1 MNNGWWYKMN
11 EKNEQRE
18 NVRTA
23 RRQQQKKE
31 SRIRMLKVGSAVAVV
46 LLLVGAVTGLYLH
59 NKNDTSAKSTTIS
72 TSKTAK
78 KKESASTETS
88 KTKET
93 MKSTQSS
100 AEGALEEQL
109 QTILTTYS
117 KKIED
122 QTPVLI
128 EEYQTEIQ
136 KNQDGLT
143 GLSTVANQKASELQA
158 ISDEGIRKLREKYQ
172 TAHAKDGVD
181 LDTMINQLSATYTAQ
196 VARISDIYLRTSAS
210 LKVESS
216 TSQETSGTETNTT
229 AQTTESTTESQM
241 STDQYA
247 QGTSSSQ
254 SADQSAS
261 AATTVVREGEGP
273 NQIAERTGVPVET
286 ILSLNGMTMDDYFL
300 NPGEVLK
307 LN

>member
-1 MNNGWWYKMN
+1 MN

-31 SRIRMLKVGSAVAVV
+31 SRRRMMKVGAAVAVV
-46 LLLVGAVTGLYLH
+46 LLLVGAVAGLYFH
-59 NKNDTSAKSTTIS
+59 NKNNTNAKSTTIS

-78 KKESASTETS
+78 KKESTSTKTS

-100 AEGALEEQL
+100 TEGTLEEQL

-122 QTPVLI
+122 QTPILI

-136 KNQDGLT
+136 NNQDGLT
-143 GLSTVANQKASELQA
+143 GLSKVANQKASELQA
-158 ISDEGIRKLREKYQ
+158 ISDEGIHKLREKYQ
-172 TAHAKDGVD
+172 TMHTKDGVD

-210 LKVESS
+210 LKAESS
-216 TSQETSGTETNTT
+216 TSQETSETETNTT

-241 STDQYA
+241 STDQYT
-247 QGTSSSQ
+247 QGTSSQ
-254 SADQSAS
+254 SDGQSTS

>member
-1 MNNGWWYKMN
+1 MVQN
-11 EKNEQRE
+11 ERKK
-18 NVRTA
+18 RTKRKCPYGPSA
-23 RRQQQKKE
+23 TTKKE
-31 SRIRMLKVGSAVAVV
+31 FRIRMLKVGSAVAVV
-46 LLLVGAVTGLYLH
+46 LLLVSAVTGLYLH
-59 NKNDTSAKSTTIS
+59 NKNNTSVKSTDI
-72 TSKTAK
+72 SKTSK
-78 KKESASTETS
+78 KKEVMSTETS

-93 MKSTQSS
+93 MESTQSS
-100 AEGALEEQL
+100 TEGTLEEQL

-117 KKIED
+117 KKIEN

-143 GLSTVANQKASELQA
+143 GLSNVANQKARALQA

-172 TAHAKDGVD
+172 TAHAKAGVD
-181 LDTMINQLSATYTAQ
+181 LDTMINQLSAIYTAQ

-210 LKVESS
+210 LKVDPS
-216 TSQETSGTETNTT
+216 TSQETSETNATI
-229 AQTTESTTESQM
+229 QTTESTTESQM
-241 STDQYA
+241 SAEQYA

-254 SADQSAS
+254 SASQSTS

-273 NQIAERTGVPVET
+273 NQIAERTGVLVET

-300 NPGEVLK
+300 HPGEVLK

>member
-1 MNNGWWYKMN
+1 MN

-100 AEGALEEQL
+100 AEGTLDEQL

-136 KNQDGLT
+136 KNQDGLK

-172 TAHAKDGVD
+172 TAHEKDGVD

-216 TSQETSGTETNTT
+216 TSQETSGTETSTT

-307 LN
+307 LK

>member
-1 MNNGWWYKMN
+1 MNNRWWYKM
-11 EKNEQRE
+11 NEQRE
-18 NVRTA
+18 NVRMA

-31 SRIRMLKVGSAVAVV
+31 FRIRMLKVGSAVAVV
-46 LLLVGAVTGLYLH
+46 LLLVSAVTGLYLH
-59 NKNDTSAKSTTIS
+59 NKNNTSAKSTAI
-72 TSKTAK
+72 SKTAK
-78 KKESASTETS
+78 KKKVTSTETS

-93 MKSTQSS
+93 MESTQS
-100 AEGALEEQL
+100 ATEGTLEEQL
-109 QTILTTYS
+109 QMILTTYS

-143 GLSTVANQKASELQA
+143 GLSNVANQKARALQA

-172 TAHAKDGVD
+172 TAHVKDGVD
-181 LDTMINQLSATYTAQ
+181 LDTMINQLSAIYTAQ

-210 LKVESS
+210 LKVNSS
-216 TSQETSGTETNTT
+216 TSQETSETNTT
-229 AQTTESTTESQM
+229 IQTTESATESQI
-241 STDQYA
+241 SAEQYA
-247 QGTSSSQ
+247 QGTFSSQ
-254 SADQSAS
+254 SANQSTS

-300 NPGEVLK
+300 HPGEVLK

>member
-1 MNNGWWYKMN
+1 MN

-18 NVRTA
+18 NVRMA

-31 SRIRMLKVGSAVAVV
+31 FRIRMLKVGSAVAVV
-46 LLLVGAVTGLYLH
+46 LLLVSAVTGLYLH
-59 NKNDTSAKSTTIS
+59 NKNNTSVKSTDI
-72 TSKTAK
+72 SKTSK
-78 KKESASTETS
+78 KKEVMSTETS

-93 MKSTQSS
+93 MESTQSS
-100 AEGALEEQL
+100 TEGTLEEQL

-117 KKIED
+117 KKIEN

-143 GLSTVANQKASELQA
+143 GLSNVANQKARALQA

-172 TAHAKDGVD
+172 TAHAKAGVD
-181 LDTMINQLSATYTAQ
+181 LDTMINQLSAIYTAQ

-210 LKVESS
+210 LKVDPS
-216 TSQETSGTETNTT
+216 TSQETSETNATI
-229 AQTTESTTESQM
+229 QTTESTTESQM
-241 STDQYA
+241 SAEQYA

-254 SADQSAS
+254 SASQSTS

-300 NPGEVLK
+300 HPGEVLK

>member
-1 MNNGWWYKMN
+1 MNNRWWYKMN

-18 NVRTA
+18 NVRMA

-31 SRIRMLKVGSAVAVV
+31 FRIRMLKVGSAVAVV
-46 LLLVGAVTGLYLH
+46 LLLVSAVTGLYLH
-59 NKNDTSAKSTTIS
+59 NKNNTSVKSTDI
-72 TSKTAK
+72 SKTSK
-78 KKESASTETS
+78 KKEVMSTETS

-93 MKSTQSS
+93 MESTQSS
-100 AEGALEEQL
+100 TEGTLEEQL

-117 KKIED
+117 KKIEN

-143 GLSTVANQKASELQA
+143 GLSNVANQKARALQA

-172 TAHAKDGVD
+172 TAHAKAGVD
-181 LDTMINQLSATYTAQ
+181 LDTMINQLSAIYTAQ

-210 LKVESS
+210 LKVDPS
-216 TSQETSGTETNTT
+216 TSQETSETNATI
-229 AQTTESTTESQM
+229 QTTESTTESQM
-241 STDQYA
+241 SAEQYA

-254 SADQSAS
+254 SASQSTS

-300 NPGEVLK
+300 HPGEVLK